1 MANLATYR
9 TRLTNSLNDTTTK
22 YSTDVLDEA
31 LRKVLNEYSRA
42 FPNLGSQVITLTS
55 AGRTQSLAAC
65 SNLISVL
72 RLLHPYNAA
81 AADPY
86 ANQREDFLLTWPAGV
101 PSVYFSGLPIPLS
114 GEKLFVE
121 FAGKQTIDDLD
132 SATATTVRAD
142 HEDLLVVGA
151 SGQAAMI
158 RASGLNEAWGV
169 KSGEMSQLMVWGSDQ
184 YARFVQFLAEI
195 RTELSVDIFPDRY
208 WELDRWDKNN
218 G

>member
-72 RLLHPYNAA
+72 RLPIPTMPPRAERTPPA
-81 AADPY
+81 RGIP
-86 ANQREDFLLTWPAGV
+86 ANLAGRRAERL
-101 PSVYFSGLPIPLS
+101 FQGLPIPLS

-169 KSGEMSQLMVWGSDQ
+169 KSGEMSQLMVWGNNQ
-184 YARFVQFLAEI
+184 YNRFVQFLAEV

-208 WELDRWDKNN
+208 WELDRWDKAN